1 MNSFQPPQV
10 RMIAILWRNGRPVI
24 ERDWYAGLRDGER
37 ERVNADLAERGFRWN
52 GNTVEEI

>member
-1 MNSFQPPQV
+1 MV
-10 RMIAILWRNGRPVI
+10 AILWRNGRPVI